1 MPANTMSN
9 MILGFGVIVGILL
22 LYVLSLVVRLRR
34 AKTNRQI
41 FDKKS

>member
-9 MILGFGVIVGILL
+9 MILGFGVIVGILF

-34 AKTNRQI
+34 TKTNRQI
-41 FDKKS
+41 FDEKS